1 MEAKLPDN
9 CQLSIIIWQL
19 FFLRI
24 PAKRIEHFSSL
35 ITTEKKKKTNG
46 G

>member
-1 MEAKLPDN
+1 
-9 CQLSIIIWQL
+9 
-19 FFLRI
+19 LRI
-24 PAKRIEHFSSL
+24 PAKRIELYKLSTNLIEHFSSL

>member
-1 MEAKLPDN
+1 
-9 CQLSIIIWQL
+9 
-19 FFLRI
+19 LRI